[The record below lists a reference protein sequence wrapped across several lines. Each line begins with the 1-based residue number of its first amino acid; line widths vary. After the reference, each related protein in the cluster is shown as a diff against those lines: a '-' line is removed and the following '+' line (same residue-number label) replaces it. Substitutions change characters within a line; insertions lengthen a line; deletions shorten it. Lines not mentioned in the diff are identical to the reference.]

1 MIFSAAGQAI
11 GAQGKADSVSDR
23 QSAVLRVTAPKS
35 VLPIYSSHRQGMHQV
50 MNYRVFDPETR
61 APLDT
66 LELHVL
72 ARAYYA
78 AWQAVYGFAP
88 EDRHPLPM
96 LNVAFE
102 YSDPSESS
110 LQ

>member
-1 MIFSAAGQAI
+1 
-11 GAQGKADSVSDR
+11 
-23 QSAVLRVTAPKS
+23 
-35 VLPIYSSHRQGMHQV
+35 

-78 AWQAVYGFAP
+78 AWQAVHGFAP
-88 EDRHPLPM
+88 ERQHQLPM
-96 LNVAFE
+96 LNVTFE